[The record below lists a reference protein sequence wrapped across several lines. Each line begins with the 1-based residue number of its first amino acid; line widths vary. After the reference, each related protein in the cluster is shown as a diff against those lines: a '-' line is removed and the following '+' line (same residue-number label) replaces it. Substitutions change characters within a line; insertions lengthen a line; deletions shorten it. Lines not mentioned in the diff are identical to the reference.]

1 MSFRTPLSRV
11 LCAAVFLCA
20 SSAFAASPFT
30 EGMVSI
36 ALDDGWTT
44 QYTLAR
50 PALNSRGLRATYY
63 VVTDAVDQGWSG
75 YMSLAQVRTL
85 HAENHE
91 IASHTRTHADLT
103 SLTPA
108 QLTTELHDSRA
119 WLAANVGAMC
129 GSNFASPYGAY
140 NATVMTS
147 LKAEYASHRTIN
159 AGRNYRDTVVYE
171 LRANDVSSA
180 VSVAT
185 VKGWINQAIAE
196 KSWLIILFH
205 EFTTGT
211 PTRTTQYRSTNF
223 ASILN
228 HVTSTGIRTVTV
240 AEGLALT
247 DGLTDAPPSVGT
259 VIYDDAMGSGFQ
271 DWSWATHDLDEAVT
285 VHAGSTAIRFEPD
298 YWEALMFHHTGLDL
312 ALYQSID
319 LWVHGGTTGGQQLRL
334 ALYDNATHLGS
345 INLASVL
352 GHPLAAGTWQ
362 KVSIPLSLLGATSGT
377 VNDFY
382 LSDDSGSDQSAVYVD
397 DFVLVPH

>member
-1 MSFRTPLSRV
+1 MTFFNPLSRALCV
-11 LCAAVFLCA
+11 AVSLCAA
-20 SSAFAASPFT
+20 SAFAASPFT

-36 ALDDGWTT
+36 TLDDGWST
-44 QYTLAR
+44 QYSAAR
-50 PALNSRGLRATYY
+50 PLLKSRGIRATYY
-63 VVTDAVDQGWSG
+63 LVTDAVAQGWSG
-75 YMSLAQVRTL
+75 YMSLAQVQTL
-85 HAENHE
+85 YAENNE

-108 QLTTELHDSRA
+108 QLTSELHDSRA
-119 WLAANVGAMC
+119 YLATNVGAMC
-129 GSNFASPYGAY
+129 GKDFASPYGAY

-159 AGRNYRDTVVYE
+159 AGRNYRDTVIYE

-180 VSVAT
+180 VTVAT

-205 EFTTGT
+205 EFSTGT
-211 PTRTTQYRSTNF
+211 PTRETQYKTANF
-223 ASILN
+223 TTLLN
-228 HVTSTGIRTVTV
+228 YVKSTGIRTVTV

-247 DGLTDAPPSVGT
+247 DGLTEAPPSAGT

-271 DWSWATHDLDEAVT
+271 DWSWATHSLDEAVT
-285 VHAGSTAIRFEPD
+285 VHSGPTSLRFEPD

-312 ALYQSID
+312 SLYQSID
-319 LWVHGGTTGGQQLRL
+319 LWVHGGTAGGQQLRL
-334 ALYDNATHLGS
+334 ALYDNATPLGS
-345 INLASVL
+345 IHLATAL
-352 GHPLAAGTWQ
+352 GHPIAAGTWE
-362 KVSIPLSLLGATSGT
+362 KVSIPLSTLGATSGT

-382 LSDDSGSDQSAVYVD
+382 LMDDSGSDQGTVYVD

>member
-1 MSFRTPLSRV
+1 MTFLNPSSRA

-20 SSAFAASPFT
+20 SSALAASPFA

-36 ALDDGWTT
+36 TLDDGWST
-44 QYTLAR
+44 QYSAAR
-50 PALNSRGLRATYY
+50 PALKSRGIRATYY
-63 VVTDAVDQGWSG
+63 LVTDAVAQGWSG
-75 YMSLAQVRTL
+75 YMSLAQVQTL
-85 HAENHE
+85 YAENNE

-108 QLTTELHDSRA
+108 QLTSELHDSRA
-119 WLAANVGAMC
+119 YLATNVGAMC
-129 GSNFASPYGAY
+129 GKDFASPYGAY

-159 AGRNYRDTVVYE
+159 AGRNYRDTVIYE

-180 VSVAT
+180 VTVAT

-205 EFTTGT
+205 EFTSGT
-211 PTRTTQYRSTNF
+211 PTRETQYKTTNF
-223 ASILN
+223 TTILN
-228 HVTSTGIRTVTV
+228 YVKSTGIRTVTV

-247 DGLTDAPPSVGT
+247 DGLTEAPPSVGT

-271 DWSWATHDLDEAVT
+271 DWSWGTHSLDEAVT
-285 VHAGSTAIRFEPD
+285 VHSGPTALSFEPD

-312 ALYQSID
+312 SLYQSID

-334 ALYDNATHLGS
+334 ALYDNATPLGS
-345 INLASVL
+345 INLVTVL
-352 GHPLAAGTWQ
+352 GHPITAGTWE
-362 KVSIPLSLLGATSGT
+362 KVSIPLTALGATSGT

-382 LSDDSGSDQSAVYVD
+382 LMDDSGSDQGTVYVD
-397 DFVLVPH
+397 DFVLVPY